1 MTVTGT
7 AFGPNFSM
15 MKLIHSLLTFFAAVA
30 LASAQ
35 TPRQPL
41 PADHFEQRVRPLL
54 HAECVSCHGPS
65 IQRAGI
71 RLDIAFAGTQEQ
83 KSQRITRVKRVLQPA
98 NGGKQMP
105 PSKPLNTEQTATL
118 LAWLDS
124 GATFPAVSAKKSS
137 ASALWSLKPLKQVTL
152 VSPQESP
159 SGVID
164 RHIAA
169 RLKKS
174 GLTPAK
180 PADRY
185 TLFRRMSYDI
195 TGLPPTFEATQSFE
209 NDRSPNATS
218 KRIKEMLA
226 SPRFGEHFA
235 RKWLDLARY
244 ADTKGYVYTEERRY
258 AFAYTYRDWV
268 VDAFNRDL
276 PYNDFLRL
284 QLAADRYPATPTKD
298 LAALGFLTVGR
309 RFVNNIPDVIDD
321 RIDVIMRTT
330 QGLTVSCARCHDHK
344 FDPIP
349 TKDYYAL
356 YGVLAQS
363 ADINVKIGPLSGTPD
378 AQNAYTTKRQAA
390 LTAFSKR
397 VETERGN
404 LASRLRSQL
413 PRYMEA
419 VPNVAS
425 LPSADFYIILG
436 KDDINP
442 FVVRR
447 LKTQID
453 QAVSRKSRIF
463 MLWDALGI
471 GDDARFKAQAPRV
484 LDRLRSDSTFRKQ
497 FNIRIVDALLANLK
511 PDSTDEAAGKIF
523 GDVLAAVDAQWL
535 AAITAVQSTG
545 KPRPTAL
552 PDPEADELRSFVY
565 GSDSVFTVPDAA
577 MNELEWL
584 FDEPTR
590 VELNRLK
597 MAVDTLDADSPA
609 APDHA
614 MALIETPRKAPQR
627 IYRRGDP
634 RLPAGPAPAAFL
646 TALQACSYPTA
657 VNAPGRRELAES
669 IILSNNP
676 LTARV
681 YVNRIWGM
689 LFGRGLVASQSDF
702 GTRGVAPSHP
712 ELLDYL
718 AAEFIQHNWS
728 TKWLIEAIL
737 QTKTYQQAST
747 AATIANKNDPDNAL
761 LSHMP
766 IRRLTFEQLRDTL
779 LSVSG
784 SLNVQRGG
792 RSTDLFPASLPA
804 RRSLYAT
811 IDRQFVPGVLRAFDF
826 ANPDQ
831 HTPERHETTTAQ
843 QALFLLNHP
852 FAGRITRA
860 LVDDCAKQP
869 TGSAA
874 VTKLYERVLQR
885 KPSVAE
891 LAVARKAGVVDTPTD
906 SAVLAAF
913 AQALVMSNRVLFV
926 E

>member
-1 MTVTGT
+1 
-7 AFGPNFSM
+7 M
-15 MKLIHSLLTFFAAVA
+15 MKLIHSLLTLLAAA
-30 LASAQ
+30 TLASAQ

-83 KSQRITRVKRVLQPA
+83 KSRLITRVKRVLQPA

-137 ASALWSLKPLKQVTL
+137 ASALWSLKPLKPATL
-152 VSPQESP
+152 LSPQENP

-164 RHIAA
+164 RLIAA
-169 RLKKS
+169 RLKRS

-185 TLFRRMSYDI
+185 TLLRRMSYDI
-195 TGLPPTFEATQSFE
+195 TGLPPTFEASQSFE
-209 NDRSPNATS
+209 NDRAPNATS
-218 KRIKEMLA
+218 KRIREMLA
-226 SPRFGEHFA
+226 GSAFGEHFA

-363 ADINVKIGPLSGTPD
+363 ADINVKIGPLSGTPE
-378 AQNAYTTKRQAA
+378 AQQTYTTKRQAA

-471 GDDARFKAQAPRV
+471 GDDARFKAQAPSV
-484 LDRLRSDSTFRKQ
+484 LTRLRTDVTYRNQ
-497 FNIRIVDALLANLK
+497 FNNRIVDALLANLK

-523 GDVLAAVDAQWL
+523 GEILAAADA
-535 AAITAVQSTG
+535 QSTG

-565 GSDSVFTVPDAA
+565 GGDSVFTVPDVA

-597 MAVDTLDADSPA
+597 MAVDTLDADSPS

-614 MALIETPRKAPQR
+614 MALAESPRKAPQR

-646 TALQACSYPTA
+646 TAVPSCVYPSA
-657 VNAPGRRELAES
+657 VTTPGRRELAES
-669 IILSNNP
+669 IISNSNP

-689 LFGRGLVASQSDF
+689 LFGRGLVATQSDF
-702 GTRGVAPSHP
+702 GTRGALPSHP

-718 AAEFIQHNWS
+718 AAEFIKHKWS
-728 TKWLIEAIL
+728 TKWLVEAIF

-747 AATIANKNDPDNAL
+747 AATIANKKDPDNAL

-792 RSTDLFPASLPA
+792 RSTDLFPSSLPA
-804 RRSLYAT
+804 RRTLYAT
-811 IDRQFVPGVLRAFDF
+811 IDRQFIPGVLRAFDF

-852 FAGRITRA
+852 FSGRITTDLTAICR
-860 LVDDCAKQP
+860 QEI
-869 TGSAA
+869 TGTAA
-874 VTKLYERVLQR
+874 VTKLYEQVLQR
-885 KPSVAE
+885 KPSETE
-891 LAVARKAGVVDTPTD
+891 LGIARKSGLGDTPPD
-906 SAVLAAF
+906 SAALTAF
-913 AQALVMSNRVLFV
+913 AQALIMSNRVLFV

>member
-1 MTVTGT
+1 MLKTAALGFLAITV
-7 AFGPNFSM
+7 S
-15 MKLIHSLLTFFAAVA
+15 ILLPMAA
-30 LASAQ
+30 SGQ
-35 TPRQPL
+35 KPL

-65 IQRAGI
+65 MQRAGI

-83 KSQRITRVKRVLQPA
+83 KSQRITRIKRVLTPSP
-98 NGGKQMP
+98 GGKQMP
-105 PSKPLNTEQTATL
+105 PSKRLNAEQTSTL
-118 LAWLDS
+118 LTWLDA
-124 GATFPAVSAKKSS
+124 GAPFPAALRKTSS
-137 ASALWSLKPLKQVTL
+137 PTELWSLKPLTPLKL
-152 VSPQESP
+152 VSKSERP
-159 SGVID
+159 SSVID
-164 RHIAA
+164 RLIQA
-169 RLKKS
+169 RLKQS
-174 GLTPAK
+174 GLSPAK

-185 TLFRRMSYDI
+185 TLLRRMSYDI
-195 TGLPPTFEATQSFE
+195 TGLPPTYEAVQSFE
-209 NDRSPNATS
+209 GDRAPDATN

-226 SPRFGEHFA
+226 SPAFGEHFA

-356 YGVLAQS
+356 YGVLVQS
-363 ADINVKIGPLSGTPD
+363 ADINVKIGPLSGTPE
-378 AQNAYTTKRQAA
+378 AQQTYTTKRQAA
-390 LTAFSKR
+390 QTTFSKR

-463 MLWDALGI
+463 ALWDALGI
-471 GDDARFKAQAPRV
+471 GDDARFKAQAPSV
-484 LDRLRSDSTFRKQ
+484 LTRLRTDATYRNQ
-497 FNIRIVDALLANLK
+497 FNSRIVDALLANLK
-511 PDSTDEAAGKIF
+511 FDSTDEAAGKIF
-523 GDVLAAVDAQWL
+523 GDILTAADG
-535 AAITAVQSTG
+535 QSTG
-545 KPRPTAL
+545 QPRPAAV
-552 PDPEADELRSFVY
+552 PDTDSEELRGFIY

-590 VELNRLK
+590 VDLNRLK
-597 MAVDTLDADSPA
+597 MAVDTLDADSAA

-614 MALIETPRKAPQR
+614 MALSETPRKAPQR

-646 TALQACSYPTA
+646 TAMPNCAYPSA
-657 VNAPGRRELAES
+657 VTTPGRRELAES
-669 IILSNNP
+669 IISNSNP

-689 LFGRGLVASQSDF
+689 LFGRGLVATQSDF
-702 GTRGVAPSHP
+702 GTRGALPSHP
-712 ELLDYL
+712 ELVDFL
-718 AAEFIQHNWS
+718 ATEFIKHKWS
-728 TKWLIEAIL
+728 TKWLVETIL
-737 QTKTYQQAST
+737 NTKTYQQAST
-747 AATIANKNDPDNAL
+747 AATTANKKDPNNAL
-761 LSHMP
+761 VSHMP
-766 IRRLTFEQLRDTL
+766 VRRLTFEQLRDTL
-779 LSVSG
+779 LWVSS
-784 SLNVQRGG
+784 SLDPTAGG
-792 RSTDLFPASLPA
+792 RSGDIFPATLPA

-852 FAGRITRA
+852 FAGRITQA

-869 TGSAA
+869 SGTAA

-885 KPSVAE
+885 KPSQTE
-891 LAVARKAGVVDTPTD
+891 LVIARKAGLADTPPERN
-906 SAVLAAF
+906 ALAAF
-913 AQALVMSNRVLFV
+913 AQALIMSNRVLFV

>member
-1 MTVTGT
+1 
-7 AFGPNFSM
+7 M
-15 MKLIHSLLTFFAAVA
+15 MKLIHSLLTFFVAVA

-35 TPRQPL
+35 TQRQPL

-65 IQRAGI
+65 SQRAGI

-83 KSQRITRVKRVLQPA
+83 KYQRITRIKRVLTRTP
-98 NGGKQMP
+98 GGKQMP
-105 PSKPLNTEQTATL
+105 PSKPLTAEQTSTL
-118 LAWLDS
+118 LAWLNA
-124 GATFPAVSAKKSS
+124 GALFPVANAKKSS
-137 ASALWSLKPLKQVTL
+137 PTELWSLKPVKPLRT
-152 VSPQESP
+152 VSPRENP
-159 SGVID
+159 SDVID
-164 RHIAA
+164 RLIQA
-169 RLKKS
+169 RLKQS
-174 GLTPAK
+174 GLSPTK

-185 TLFRRMSYDI
+185 TLLRRMSYDI
-195 TGLPPTFEATQSFE
+195 TGLPPTYEAVQNFEGERAPDAI
-209 NDRSPNATS
+209 N

-226 SPRFGEHFA
+226 SPAFGEHFA

-276 PYNDFLRL
+276 QYNDFLRL

-363 ADINVKIGPLSGTPD
+363 ADINVKIGPLSGTLE
-378 AQNAYTTKRQAA
+378 AQQTYTTKRQ
-390 LTAFSKR
+390 TAQTTFSKR

-436 KDDINP
+436 KEDINP

-447 LKTQID
+447 LKTQLD

-471 GDDARFKAQAPRV
+471 GDDARFKAQAPQV
-484 LDRLRSDSTFRKQ
+484 LDRLRSDNEFRKQ
-497 FNIRIVDALLANLK
+497 FNSRIVDALLANLK
-511 PDSTDEAAGKIF
+511 SDSTDEAAGRIF
-523 GDVLAAVDAQWL
+523 GDVLAAADAR
-535 AAITAVQSTG
+535 STG
-545 KPRPTAL
+545 QPRTAAV
-552 PDPEADELRSFVY
+552 PDTDSEELRQFIY
-565 GSDSVFTVPDAA
+565 ASDSVVTVPDAV

-590 VELNRLK
+590 VDLNRLK

-614 MALIETPRKAPQR
+614 MALTETPRKEPQR

-634 RLPAGPAPAAFL
+634 RLPTDPAPAAFL
-646 TALQACSYPTA
+646 TALHACSYPAA

-669 IILSNNP
+669 IISSNNP

-702 GTRGVAPSHP
+702 GSRGAVPSHP

-718 AAEFIQHNWS
+718 AAEFIKHKWS
-728 TKWLIEAIL
+728 TKWLVETIL
-737 QTKTYQQAST
+737 RTETYQQSSIKSNSA
-747 AATIANKNDPDNAL
+747 KKRDPENTL

-784 SLNVQRGG
+784 SLDTQRGG
-792 RSTDLFPASLPA
+792 RSTDLFPEILPA
-804 RRSLYAT
+804 RRTLYAS
-811 IDRQFVPGVLRAFDF
+811 IDRQFIPGVLRAFDF

-843 QALFLLNHP
+843 QALFLMNHP
-852 FAGRITRA
+852 FSGRITTT
-860 LVDDCAKQP
+860 LTTSCMKEP
-869 TGSAA
+869 TGIAA
-874 VTKLYERVLQR
+874 ITKLYGRVLQR
-885 KPSVAE
+885 KPSETE
-891 LAVARKAGVVDTPTD
+891 LGIARKSGLGHTPPD
-906 SAVLAAF
+906 SAALTAF
-913 AQALVMSNRVLFV
+913 AQALIMSNRVLFV

>member
-1 MTVTGT
+1 MLKT
-7 AFGPNFSM
+7 AALGLLALLLATQLSPAAADQ
-15 MKLIHSLLTFFAAVA
+15 SLTSSDTFE
-30 LASAQ
+30 
-35 TPRQPL
+35 R
-41 PADHFEQRVRPLL
+41 RVRPLL
-54 HAECVSCHGPS
+54 LAECASCHGAS
-65 IQRAGI
+65 TQQAGI
-71 RLDIAFAGTQEQ
+71 RFDIPFPGTKEQ
-83 KSQRITRVKRVLQPA
+83 KARLITRVKRVLQPA
-98 NGGKQMP
+98 DGGKQMP
-105 PSKPLNTEQTATL
+105 PSKPLNAEQTATL
-118 LAWLDS
+118 LTWLDS
-124 GATFPAVSAKKSS
+124 GASFPAVTATKSGTS
-137 ASALWSLKPLKQVTL
+137 GLWSLKPLKS
-152 VSPQESP
+152 VSLILPQESA

-164 RHIAA
+164 RLIAT
-169 RLKKS
+169 RLKRS
-174 GLTPAK
+174 GLAPAK

-185 TLFRRMSYDI
+185 TLLRRINYDI
-195 TGLPPTFEATQSFE
+195 TGLPPTFDAIQSYE
-209 NDRSPNATS
+209 TDRSPDATS
-218 KRIKEMLA
+218 KRVKQMLA
-226 SPRFGEHFA
+226 STAFGEHFA

-258 AFAYTYRDWV
+258 AFAYTYRDWI

-330 QGLTVSCARCHDHK
+330 QGLTVACARCHDHK

-363 ADINVKIGPLSGTPD
+363 ADINVKIGPLGGTPD

-397 VETERGN
+397 VEIERGN

-447 LKTQID
+447 LKSQID
-453 QAVSRKSRIF
+453 QAVLRKNRIF
-463 MLWDALGI
+463 ALWDALGI
-471 GDDARFKAQAPRV
+471 GDDARFKAQSPKV
-484 LDRLRSDSTFRKQ
+484 LLRLQTDTTFRNQ
-497 FNIRIVDALLANLK
+497 FNARIVDAILSRLK
-511 PDSTDEAAGKIF
+511 PDATDDAAGKVF
-523 GDVLAAVDAQWL
+523 GDVLASIDTQWQALVTAAQR
-535 AAITAVQSTG
+535 SG
-545 KPRPTAL
+545 KPHPTAM
-552 PDPEADELRSFVY
+552 PDPDDEEIRCFIHSD
-565 GSDSVFTVPDAA
+565 DSVFTVPDAA

-584 FDEPTR
+584 FDEGTR

-597 MAVDTLDADSPA
+597 MAIDTLDADSPV

-614 MALIETPRKAPQR
+614 MVLDETPRKAPQR
-627 IYRRGDP
+627 VYRRGDP
-634 RLPAGPAPAAFL
+634 RLPADPAPAAFL
-646 TALQACSYPTA
+646 SALPSCAYPAEVTT
-657 VNAPGRRELAES
+657 PGRRELAES
-669 IILSNNP
+669 ITARKNP

-689 LFGRGLVASQSDF
+689 LFGRGLVATQSDF
-702 GTRGVAPSHP
+702 GTRGALPSHP

-718 AAEFIQHNWS
+718 ATEFVKHKWS
-728 TKWLIEAIL
+728 TKWLVETIIN
-737 QTKTYQQAST
+737 TKTYQQSST
-747 AATIANKNDPDNAL
+747 ASIAATKKDPDNVL

-766 IRRLTFEQLRDTL
+766 VRRLSFEQLRDTL
-779 LSVSG
+779 LSVSA
-784 SLNVQRGG
+784 SLNPTTGG
-792 RSTDLFPASLPA
+792 RSGDLFPATLPA
-804 RRSLYAT
+804 RRTLYAT

-852 FAGRITRA
+852 FAGRITQT
-860 LVDDCAKQP
+860 LVDDCANSP
-869 TGSAA
+869 SGIAA
-874 VTKLYERVLQR
+874 ITKLYESVLQR
-885 KPSVAE
+885 RPSSAELSVARSAG
-891 LAVARKAGVVDTPTD
+891 LAD
-906 SAVLAAF
+906 SAPDRNALAAF
-913 AQALVMSNRVLFV
+913 AHALIMSNRTLFI

>member
-1 MTVTGT
+1 MLKTAALGLLAITV
-7 AFGPNFSM
+7 S
-15 MKLIHSLLTFFAAVA
+15 ILLPMS
-30 LASAQ
+30 ASGQ
-35 TPRQPL
+35 KPSS
-41 PADHFEQRVRPLL
+41 ADHFEQRVRPLL
-54 HAECVSCHGPS
+54 HAECVSCHGAAT
-65 IQRAGI
+65 QQAGI
-71 RLDIAFAGTQEQ
+71 RFDIPFPGTKEQ
-83 KSQRITRVKRVLQPA
+83 KSRLIARVKRVLQPV

-105 PSKPLNTEQTATL
+105 PSKPLNKEQTATL

-124 GATFPAVSAKKSS
+124 GATFPAVKKTSS
-137 ASALWSLKPLKQVTL
+137 PNELWSLKPLKPLKL
-152 VSPQESP
+152 VSKSEQP
-159 SGVID
+159 SMVID
-164 RHIAA
+164 RLIQA

-185 TLFRRMSYDI
+185 TLLRRMSYDI
-195 TGLPPTFEATQSFE
+195 TGLPPTFEVSKSFE
-209 NDRSPNATS
+209 NDRAPDATN
-218 KRIKEMLA
+218 KRIEEMLA
-226 SPRFGEHFA
+226 STAFGEHFA

-268 VDAFNRDL
+268 VDAFNQDL

-298 LAALGFLTVGR
+298 LASLGFLTVGR

-330 QGLTVSCARCHDHK
+330 QGLTVACARCHDHK

-363 ADINVKIGPLSGTPD
+363 ADTNIKIGSLSGTPD
-378 AQNAYTTKRQAA
+378 AQKSYTTKRQEAV
-390 LTAFSKR
+390 TTFSKR
-397 VETERGN
+397 VETERAN

-413 PRYMEA
+413 VRYMEA

-447 LKTQID
+447 LKTQLD
-453 QAVSRKSRIF
+453 QAVSRKGRIF

-471 GDDARFKAQAPRV
+471 GDDTRFKAQAPRV
-484 LDRLRSDSTFRKQ
+484 LARLKADSAFRSQ
-497 FNIRIVDALLANLK
+497 FNSRIVDAIIANLK

-523 GDVLAAVDAQWL
+523 GDVLAVADAQWQ
-535 AAITAVQSTG
+535 AAITAAQSTG
-545 KPRPTAL
+545 KPHPTAL
-552 PDPEADELRSFVY
+552 PDPETEEIRGFIY
-565 GSDSVFTVPDAA
+565 GNDSVFTVPDAA

-590 VELNRLK
+590 VDLNRLK
-597 MAVDTLDADSPA
+597 MAIDTLDADSSA

-614 MALIETPRKAPQR
+614 MALSEAPRKAPQR

-646 TALQACSYPTA
+646 TAIPNCAYPSA
-657 VNAPGRRELAES
+657 VTTPGRRELAES
-669 IILSNNP
+669 IISNSNP

-689 LFGRGLVASQSDF
+689 LFGRGLVATQSDF
-702 GTRGVAPSHP
+702 GTRGALPSHP
-712 ELLDYL
+712 ELLDFL
-718 AAEFIQHNWS
+718 ATEFIKHKWS
-728 TKWLIEAIL
+728 TKWLVETIL
-737 QTKTYQQAST
+737 NTKTYQQAST
-747 AATIANKNDPDNAL
+747 AATTANKKDPDNAL
-761 LSHMP
+761 VSHMP
-766 IRRLTFEQLRDTL
+766 VRRLTFEQLRDTL
-779 LSVSG
+779 LWVSS
-784 SLNVQRGG
+784 SLDTTAGG
-792 RSTDLFPASLPA
+792 RSGDLFPATLPA

-852 FAGRITRA
+852 FAGRITQA

-869 TGSAA
+869 TGAAA
-874 VTKLYERVLQR
+874 VTRLYERVLQR
-885 KPSVAE
+885 KPSETE
-891 LAVARKAGVVDTPTD
+891 LVIARKAGLADTPPERN
-906 SAVLAAF
+906 ALAAF

>member
-1 MTVTGT
+1 
-7 AFGPNFSM
+7 M
-15 MKLIHSLLTFFAAVA
+15 MKLIHSLLTLLAAA
-30 LASAQ
+30 TLASAQ

-83 KSQRITRVKRVLQPA
+83 KSRLITRVKRVLQPA

-124 GATFPAVSAKKSS
+124 GATIPAVSAKKSS
-137 ASALWSLKPLKQVTL
+137 AAALWSLKPLKPAKL
-152 VSPQESP
+152 LSPQESP

-164 RHIAA
+164 RLIAA

-185 TLFRRMSYDI
+185 TLLRRMSYDI

-209 NDRSPNATS
+209 NDRSASAIS

-363 ADINVKIGPLSGTPD
+363 ADINVKIGPLSGTPE
-378 AQNAYTTKRQAA
+378 AQQTYTTKRQTA

-463 MLWDALGI
+463 LLWDALGI
-471 GDDARFKAQAPRV
+471 GDDVRFKAQAPRV
-484 LDRLRSDSTFRKQ
+484 LTRLRTDVTYRNQ
-497 FNIRIVDALLANLK
+497 FNNRIVDALLANLK

-523 GDVLAAVDAQWL
+523 GEILAAADA
-535 AAITAVQSTG
+535 QSTG

-565 GSDSVFTVPDAA
+565 GGDSVFTVPDVA

-597 MAVDTLDADSPA
+597 MAVDTLDADSPS

-614 MALIETPRKAPQR
+614 MALAESPRKAPQR

-646 TALQACSYPTA
+646 TAVPSCVYPSA
-657 VNAPGRRELAES
+657 VTTPGRRELAES
-669 IILSNNP
+669 IISNSNP

-689 LFGRGLVASQSDF
+689 LFGRGLVATQSDF
-702 GTRGVAPSHP
+702 GTRGALPSHP

-718 AAEFIQHNWS
+718 AAEFIKHKWS
-728 TKWLIEAIL
+728 TKWLVEAIF

-747 AATIANKNDPDNAL
+747 AAPIANKKDPDNAL

-792 RSTDLFPASLPA
+792 RSTDLFPSSLPA
-804 RRSLYAT
+804 RRTLYAT
-811 IDRQFVPGVLRAFDF
+811 IDRQFIPGVLRAFDF

-852 FAGRITRA
+852 FSGRITTD
-860 LVDDCAKQP
+860 LTTVCMQEI
-869 TGSAA
+869 TGTAA
-874 VTKLYERVLQR
+874 VTKLYEQVLQR
-885 KPSVAE
+885 KPSETE
-891 LAVARKAGVVDTPTD
+891 LGIARKSGLGDTPPD
-906 SAVLAAF
+906 SAALTAF
-913 AQALVMSNRVLFV
+913 AQALIMSNRVQFV

>member
-1 MTVTGT
+1 MLKTAALGLLALTV
-7 AFGPNFSM
+7 S
-15 MKLIHSLLTFFAAVA
+15 ILLPMAA
-30 LASAQ
+30 SGQ
-35 TPRQPL
+35 KPL

-71 RLDIAFAGTQEQ
+71 RLDIAFTGTPEQ
-83 KSQRITRVKRVLQPA
+83 KSQRITRIKRVLTPTP
-98 NGGKQMP
+98 GGKQMP
-105 PSKPLNTEQTATL
+105 PSKPLAAEQTATL
-118 LAWLDS
+118 LAWLDA
-124 GATFPAVSAKKSS
+124 GAPFPAASAKKSFPNE
-137 ASALWSLKPLKQVTL
+137 LWSLKPLKPLKL
-152 VSPQESP
+152 VSKNEQP
-159 SGVID
+159 SRVID
-164 RHIAA
+164 RLIQA
-169 RLKKS
+169 RLIKS
-174 GLTPAK
+174 GLAPAK

-185 TLFRRMSYDI
+185 TLLRRMSYDI
-195 TGLPPTFEATQSFE
+195 TGIPPTYEAIQSFAA
-209 NDRSPNATS
+209 DRAPNATN
-218 KRIKEMLA
+218 KRITDLLA
-226 SPRFGEHFA
+226 SPGFGEHFA

-268 VDAFNRDL
+268 VDAFNQDL

-330 QGLTVSCARCHDHK
+330 QGLTVACARCHDHK

-363 ADINVKIGPLSGTPD
+363 ADTNIKIGSLSGTPD
-378 AQNAYTTKRQAA
+378 AQKTYTSKRQEA
-390 LTAFSKR
+390 LTTFSKH
-397 VETERGN
+397 VETERAN

-413 PRYMEA
+413 VRYMEA
-419 VPNVAS
+419 VPNVAA

-447 LKTQID
+447 LKTQLD

-463 MLWDALGI
+463 ALWDALGI

-484 LDRLRSDSTFRKQ
+484 LARLKTDSAFRSQ
-497 FNIRIVDALLANLK
+497 FNSRIVDAILASLK

-523 GDVLAAVDAQWL
+523 GDVLADADVKWQAAVTAAQS
-535 AAITAVQSTG
+535 AGQPNPV
-545 KPRPTAL
+545 AL
-552 PDPEADELRSFVY
+552 PDTDSDELRQFVY
-565 GSDSVFTVPDAA
+565 ASDSIFTVPATA

-597 MAVDTLDADSPA
+597 MAIDTLDAESSA

-634 RLPAGPAPAAFL
+634 RLPEGPAPAAFL
-646 TALQACSYPTA
+646 TAVRTCSYPDA
-657 VNAPGRRELAES
+657 VTTPGRRELAES
-669 IILSNNP
+669 IISSRNP

-689 LFGRGLVASQSDF
+689 LFGRGLVATQSDF
-702 GTRGVAPSHP
+702 GSRGAVPSHP

-718 AAEFIQHNWS
+718 AAEFIKHKWS
-728 TKWLIEAIL
+728 TKWLVETIL
-737 QTKTYQQAST
+737 QSETYQQASIT
-747 AATIANKNDPDNAL
+747 SNSAKKRDPENAL

-779 LSVSG
+779 LSVSVT
-784 SLNVQRGG
+784 LDTQRGG
-792 RSTDLFPASLPA
+792 RSTELFPESLPA
-804 RRSLYAT
+804 RRTLYAS
-811 IDRQFVPGVLRAFDF
+811 IDRQFIPGVLRAFDF

-843 QALFLLNHP
+843 QALFLMNHP
-852 FAGRITRA
+852 FSGRITTTLTA
-860 LVDDCAKQP
+860 VCMKET
-869 TGSAA
+869 TGITAI
-874 VTKLYERVLQR
+874 TKLYERVLQR
-885 KPSVAE
+885 KPSETE
-891 LAVARKAGVVDTPTD
+891 LIIARQAGLGDTPPDGTAL
-906 SAVLAAF
+906 SAF
-913 AQALVMSNRVLFV
+913 AQALLMSNRILFV

>member
-35 TPRQPL
+35 TPRQSL
-41 PADHFEQRVRPLL
+41 SADHFEQRVRPLL

-71 RLDIAFAGTQEQ
+71 RLDIAFTGIPEQ
-83 KSQRITRVKRVLQPA
+83 KSQRITRIKRVLTPTP
-98 NGGKQMP
+98 GGKQMP
-105 PSKPLNTEQTATL
+105 PSKRLNAEQTSTLLTWLDTGAPFPATL
-118 LAWLDS
+118 RK
-124 GATFPAVSAKKSS
+124 TSS
-137 ASALWSLKPLKQVTL
+137 PTEIWSLKPLAPLKL
-152 VSPQESP
+152 VSKNEEP
-159 SGVID
+159 SSVID
-164 RHIAA
+164 RLIQA

-174 GLTPAK
+174 GLSPAK

-185 TLFRRMSYDI
+185 TLLRRISYDI
-195 TGLPPTFEATQSFE
+195 TGLPPTYEAVQSFE
-209 NDRSPNATS
+209 GDRAPNATS

-226 SPRFGEHFA
+226 STAFGEHFA

-330 QGLTVSCARCHDHK
+330 QGLTVACARCHDHK

-363 ADINVKIGPLSGTPD
+363 ADINVKIGPLSGTPE
-378 AQNAYTTKRQAA
+378 AQQTYTTKRQAA
-390 LTAFSKR
+390 LTTFSKR
-397 VETERGN
+397 VETERAN
-404 LASRLRSQL
+404 LATRLRSQL
-413 PRYMEA
+413 PGYMEA
-419 VPNVAS
+419 VPNVAA

-447 LKTQID
+447 LKTQLD

-463 MLWDALGI
+463 TLWDALGI
-471 GDDARFKAQAPRV
+471 GDDARFKTQAPSV
-484 LDRLRSDSTFRKQ
+484 LTRLRTDATYRNQ
-497 FNIRIVDALLANLK
+497 FNSRIVDALLANLK
-511 PDSTDEAAGKIF
+511 PDSTDEAAGRIF
-523 GDVLAAVDAQWL
+523 GDVLAASDA
-535 AAITAVQSTG
+535 QSTG
-545 KPRPTAL
+545 QPRPAAV
-552 PDPEADELRSFVY
+552 PDTDSEELRLFIY
-565 GSDSVFTVPDAA
+565 ASDSVFTVPDAA

-597 MAVDTLDADSPA
+597 MAVDTLDADSTV

-634 RLPAGPAPAAFL
+634 RLPTSPAPAAFL
-646 TALQACSYPTA
+646 TALQACSYPKA

-669 IILSNNP
+669 IISSNNP

-689 LFGRGLVASQSDF
+689 LFGRGLIASQSDF
-702 GTRGVAPSHP
+702 GTRGAAPSHL
-712 ELLDYL
+712 ELLDFL
-718 AAEFIQHNWS
+718 AAEFIKHKWS
-728 TKWLIEAIL
+728 TKWLVETIL
-737 QTKTYQQAST
+737 QSDTYQQASIT
-747 AATIANKNDPDNAL
+747 SNSAQKRDPENTL

-766 IRRLTFEQLRDTL
+766 IRRLTFEQLRDTQ

-784 SLNVQRGG
+784 SLNAQRGG
-792 RSTDLFPASLPA
+792 RSTDLFPESLPA
-804 RRSLYAT
+804 RRTLYAS
-811 IDRQFVPGVLRAFDF
+811 IDRQFIPGVLRAFDF

-843 QALFLLNHP
+843 QALFLMNHP
-852 FAGRITRA
+852 FSGRITTA
-860 LVDDCAKQP
+860 LTAVCMQEI
-869 TGSAA
+869 TGTAA

-891 LAVARKAGVVDTPTD
+891 LRVARQAGLGDTPPD
-906 SAVLAAF
+906 SASLTTF
-913 AQALVMSNRVLFV
+913 AQALIMSNRVLFV

>member
-1 MTVTGT
+1 MLKT
-7 AFGPNFSM
+7 AALG
-15 MKLIHSLLTFFAAVA
+15 LLALTLAAQ
-30 LASAQ
+30 LPMASAGQ
-35 TPRQPL
+35 NPNSS
-41 PADHFEQRVRPLL
+41 DHFEQRVRPLL
-54 HAECVSCHGPS
+54 LAECASCHGAS
-65 IQRAGI
+65 TQQAGI
-71 RLDIAFAGTQEQ
+71 RFDIPFQGTKEQ
-83 KSQRITRVKRVLQPA
+83 KSRLIARVKRVLQPV

-118 LAWLDS
+118 MAWLDS
-124 GATFPAVSAKKSS
+124 GAVFPAVRANKSG
-137 ASALWSLKPLKQVTL
+137 ASALWSLKPLKPITL
-152 VSPQESP
+152 LSSQESP

-164 RHIAA
+164 RLIAS
-169 RLKKS
+169 RLKKN

-185 TLFRRMSYDI
+185 TLLRRMSYDI
-195 TGLPPTFEATQSFE
+195 TGLPPTFDATQSFE
-209 NDRSPNATS
+209 NDRSPNAIS

-226 SPRFGEHFA
+226 KPAFGEHFA

-330 QGLTVSCARCHDHK
+330 QGLTVACARCHDHK

-378 AQNAYTTKRQAA
+378 AQNTYTAKRQAA

-397 VETERGN
+397 VELERVN

-447 LKTQID
+447 LKTQLD

-471 GDDARFKAQAPRV
+471 GDDARFKSQAPRV
-484 LDRLRSDSTFRKQ
+484 LERLRSDTAFRKQ
-497 FNIRIVDALLANLK
+497 FNTRIVDALLANLK

-523 GDVLAAVDAQWL
+523 GDVLAAVNAQWQ
-535 AAITAVQSTG
+535 AAITVGQGNG
-545 KPRPTAL
+545 KPLPEAL
-552 PDPEADELRSFVY
+552 PAPDAEELRRFIY
-565 GSDSVFTVPDAA
+565 GNDSVFTVPDTA

-597 MAVDTLDADSPA
+597 MAVDTLDAESPV

-646 TALQACSYPTA
+646 TAVPNCAYPSA
-657 VNAPGRRELAES
+657 VTTPGRRELAES
-669 IILSNNP
+669 IIARDNP

-689 LFGRGLVASQSDF
+689 LFGRGLVATQSDF
-702 GTRGVAPSHP
+702 GTRGALPSHP

-718 AAEFIQHNWS
+718 AAEFIKHKWS
-728 TKWLIEAIL
+728 TKWLVETIL
-737 QTKTYQQAST
+737 NTKTYQQSSTAST
-747 AATIANKNDPDNAL
+747 YATKKDPDNTS

-766 IRRLTFEQLRDTL
+766 VRRLTFEQLRDTL
-779 LSVSG
+779 LSVSN
-784 SLNVQRGG
+784 SLDSTPGG
-792 RSTDLFPASLPA
+792 RSVDIFPASLPA

-852 FAGRITRA
+852 FAGRIMQA
-860 LVDDCAKQP
+860 LVDDCAKNP
-869 TGSAA
+869 SGTAA
-874 VTKLYERVLQR
+874 ITRLYERVLQR
-885 KPSVAE
+885 KPSSAE
-891 LAVARKAGVVDTPTD
+891 LAVARKAGLADPPPNRD
-906 SAVLAAF
+906 ALAAF
-913 AQALVMSNRVLFV
+913 AQALIMSNRVLFF

>member
-1 MTVTGT
+1 
-7 AFGPNFSM
+7 M
-15 MKLIHSLLTFFAAVA
+15 MKLIHSLLIFLTAVT

-35 TPRQPL
+35 TQRQPL

-83 KSQRITRVKRVLQPA
+83 KSQRITRIKRVLTPTP
-98 NGGKQMP
+98 GGKQMP

-124 GATFPAVSAKKSS
+124 GAPFPAALRKTSS
-137 ASALWSLKPLKQVTL
+137 PTELWSLKPLAPLKL
-152 VSPQESP
+152 VSKSEKP
-159 SGVID
+159 SSVID
-164 RHIAA
+164 RLIQA

-185 TLFRRMSYDI
+185 TLLRRMSYDI
-195 TGLPPTFEATQSFE
+195 TGLPPTYEAVQTFEG
-209 NDRSPNATS
+209 DRSPSATS

-363 ADINVKIGPLSGTPD
+363 ADINVKIGPLSGTPE
-378 AQNAYTTKRQAA
+378 AQQTYTTKRQAA
-390 LTAFSKR
+390 LTTFSKR

-463 MLWDALGI
+463 MLWDVLGI
-471 GDDARFKAQAPRV
+471 GDDARFKAQAPSV
-484 LDRLRSDSTFRKQ
+484 LTRLRTDATYRNQ
-497 FNIRIVDALLANLK
+497 FNSRIVDALLANLK

-523 GDVLAAVDAQWL
+523 GEILAAADA
-535 AAITAVQSTG
+535 QSTG
-545 KPRPTAL
+545 QPRPAAVLDT
-552 PDPEADELRSFVY
+552 DSEELRQFIY
-565 GSDSVFTVPDAA
+565 ASDSVFTVPATA

-590 VELNRLK
+590 VDLNRLK

-634 RLPAGPAPAAFL
+634 RLPSGPAPAAFL

-669 IILSNNP
+669 IISNSNP

-747 AATIANKNDPDNAL
+747 AATIANKKDPDNAL

-792 RSTDLFPASLPA
+792 RSTDLFPSSLPA
-804 RRSLYAT
+804 RRTLYAT
-811 IDRQFVPGVLRAFDF
+811 IDRQFIPGVLRAFDF

-852 FAGRITRA
+852 FSGRITTDLTAICR
-860 LVDDCAKQP
+860 QEI
-869 TGSAA
+869 TGTAA
-874 VTKLYERVLQR
+874 VTKLYEQVLQR
-885 KPSVAE
+885 KPSETE
-891 LAVARKAGVVDTPTD
+891 LGIARKSGLGDTPPD
-906 SAVLAAF
+906 SAALTAF
-913 AQALVMSNRVLFV
+913 AQALIMSNRVLFV

>member
-1 MTVTGT
+1 MLKT
-7 AFGPNFSM
+7 AALG
-15 MKLIHSLLTFFAAVA
+15 LLALTLAAQLQMA
-30 LASAQ
+30 ASGQ
-35 TPRQPL
+35 IPISS
-41 PADHFEQRVRPLL
+41 DHFEQRVRPLL
-54 HAECVSCHGPS
+54 LAECASCHGAS
-65 IQRAGI
+65 TQQAGI
-71 RLDIAFAGTQEQ
+71 RFDIPFPGTKEQ
-83 KSQRITRVKRVLQPA
+83 KSRFIARVKRVLQPA
-98 NGGKQMP
+98 TGGKQMP
-105 PSKPLNTEQTATL
+105 PSKPLNTEQTSTL

-124 GATFPAVSAKKSS
+124 GATFPAISTKKSS
-137 ASALWSLKPLKQVTL
+137 ASALWSLKPLKPVTL
-152 VSPQESP
+152 VSPRESA

-164 RHIAA
+164 RLIAA

-174 GLTPAK
+174 GLQLAK

-185 TLFRRMSYDI
+185 TLLRRMSYDI
-195 TGLPPTFEATQSFE
+195 TGLPPTFEATQSFQ

-330 QGLTVSCARCHDHK
+330 QGLTVACARCHDHK

-356 YGVLAQS
+356 YGILAQS

-378 AQNAYTTKRQAA
+378 AQSAYTAKRQAA
-390 LTAFSKR
+390 LTAFAKR

-447 LKTQID
+447 LKTQLD
-453 QAVSRKSRIF
+453 QAVSRKNRIF

-471 GDDARFKAQAPRV
+471 GDDARFRAQAPRV
-484 LDRLRSDSTFRKQ
+484 LERLRSDTAFRKQ
-497 FNIRIVDALLANLK
+497 FNTRIVDALLANLK
-511 PDSTDEAAGKIF
+511 PESTDEAAGKIF
-523 GDVLAAVDAQWL
+523 GDVLASVDAQWQ
-535 AAITAVQSTG
+535 AAITAAQSTG
-545 KPRPTAL
+545 KPLPTAL

-597 MAVDTLDADSPA
+597 MAVDTLDADSPE

-614 MALIETPRKAPQR
+614 MALAETPRKAPQR

-646 TALQACSYPTA
+646 TAVPSCAYPSA
-657 VNAPGRRELAES
+657 VTTPGRRELAES
-669 IILSNNP
+669 IIARDNP

-689 LFGRGLVASQSDF
+689 LFGRGLVATQSDF
-702 GTRGVAPSHP
+702 GTRGALPSHP
-712 ELLDYL
+712 ELLDFL
-718 AAEFIQHNWS
+718 AAEFIRHKWS
-728 TKWLIEAIL
+728 TKWLVETIL
-737 QTKTYQQAST
+737 NTNIYQQAST
-747 AATIANKNDPDNAL
+747 ISINTAKRDPDNTL

-766 IRRLTFEQLRDTL
+766 VRRLTFEQLRDTL
-779 LSVSG
+779 LSVSS
-784 SLNVQRGG
+784 SLETTAGG
-792 RSTDLFPASLPA
+792 RSGDLFPATLPA

-852 FAGRITRA
+852 FAGRITQA

-869 TGSAA
+869 TGTAA
-874 VTKLYERVLQR
+874 ITRLYERVLQR

-891 LAVARKAGVVDTPTD
+891 LAVARKAGLADTPPD
-906 SAVLAAF
+906 RDALAAF
-913 AQALVMSNRVLFV
+913 AQALIMSNRVLFV

>member
-1 MTVTGT
+1 MLKTAALGLLALLLAAQLPMP
-7 AFGPNFSM
+7 AFGQSPITSDNFES
-15 MKLIHSLLTFFAAVA
+15 
-30 LASAQ
+30 
-35 TPRQPL
+35 
-41 PADHFEQRVRPLL
+41 RVRPLL
-54 HAECVSCHGPS
+54 LAECASCHGAS
-65 IQRAGI
+65 TQQAGI
-71 RLDIAFAGTQEQ
+71 RLDIAFPGTKEQ
-83 KSQRITRVKRVLQPA
+83 RARLITRVKRVLQPA

-105 PSKPLNTEQTATL
+105 PSKPLTAEQTATL

-124 GATFPAVSAKKSS
+124 GAAFPAVNATKSGTS
-137 ASALWSLKPLKQVTL
+137 GLWSLKPLKSVSL
-152 VSPQESP
+152 ISPQESA

-164 RHIAA
+164 RLIAT
-169 RLKKS
+169 RMKKS
-174 GLTPAK
+174 GLATVK

-185 TLFRRMSYDI
+185 TLLRRMSYDI
-195 TGLPPTFEATQSFE
+195 TGLPPTFDAIQSYQT
-209 NDRSPNATS
+209 DRSPDATS
-218 KRIKEMLA
+218 KRIKQLLA
-226 SPRFGEHFA
+226 STAFGEHFA

-330 QGLTVSCARCHDHK
+330 QGLTVACARCHDHK

-363 ADINVKIGPLSGTPD
+363 ADINIKIGLPGGTPE
-378 AQNAYTTKRQAA
+378 AQKDYTAKRQAA

-404 LASRLRSQL
+404 LASRLRTQL

-436 KDDINP
+436 KDDINS

-453 QAVSRKSRIF
+453 QAISRKSRIF
-463 MLWDALGI
+463 TLWDALGI
-471 GDDARFKAQAPRV
+471 GDDARFKTQAPWV
-484 LDRLRSDSTFRKQ
+484 LNRLRSDSAYRSQ
-497 FNIRIVDALLANLK
+497 FNTRIVDALLANLK
-511 PDSTDEAAGKIF
+511 PDSTDEAAGKIV
-523 GDVLAAVDAQWL
+523 GDVLATVDGEWQSAVT
-535 AAITAVQSTG
+535 TAEGSG
-545 KPRPTAL
+545 KPSPAAL
-552 PDPEADELRSFVY
+552 LDTETDELRSFIY
-565 GSDSVFTVPDAA
+565 SSDSVFTVPDAA

-584 FDEPTR
+584 FDEGTR

-614 MALIETPRKAPQR
+614 MALAETPRKAPQR

-646 TALQACSYPTA
+646 TAIPNCAYPSA
-657 VNAPGRRELAES
+657 VTTPGRRELVES
-669 IILSNNP
+669 IIARDNP

-681 YVNRIWGM
+681 YVNRIWAM
-689 LFGRGLVASQSDF
+689 LFGRGLVTTQSDF
-702 GTRGVAPSHP
+702 GTRGAPPSHP

-718 AAEFIQHNWS
+718 AAEFIKHKWS
-728 TKWLIEAIL
+728 TKWLVETIL
-737 QTKTYQQAST
+737 NTKTYQQSST
-747 AATIANKNDPDNAL
+747 ISINVAKRDPDNTL

-766 IRRLTFEQLRDTL
+766 VRRLSFEQLRDTL
-779 LSVSG
+779 LSVTT
-784 SLNVQRGG
+784 SLDKALGG
-792 RSTDLFPASLPA
+792 RSGDLFPTTLPA

-811 IDRQFVPGVLRAFDF
+811 IDRQFVPGALRSFDF

-852 FAGRITRA
+852 FAGRITQA

-874 VTKLYERVLQR
+874 VTRLYERVLQR
-885 KPSVAE
+885 KPSSAE
-891 LAVARKAGVVDTPTD
+891 LAVARKAGLSDTPPD
-906 SAVLAAF
+906 RDVIAAF
-913 AQALVMSNRVLFV
+913 AHALIMSNRVLFL

>member
-1 MTVTGT
+1 MLKT
-7 AFGPNFSM
+7 AALG
-15 MKLIHSLLTFFAAVA
+15 LLALTLAAH
-30 LASAQ
+30 
-35 TPRQPL
+35 L
-41 PADHFEQRVRPLL
+41 PMAAAGQNPIPSDHFEQRVRPLL
-54 HAECVSCHGPS
+54 LAECASCHGAAT
-65 IQRAGI
+65 QQAGI
-71 RLDIAFAGTQEQ
+71 RFDIPFPGTKEQ
-83 KSQRITRVKRVLQPA
+83 KSRLIARVKRVLQPV

-105 PSKPLNTEQTATL
+105 PSKPLNKEQTATL

-124 GATFPAVSAKKSS
+124 GATFPAVKKTSS
-137 ASALWSLKPLKQVTL
+137 PNELWSVKPLTPLKL
-152 VSPQESP
+152 VSKSEQPP
-159 SGVID
+159 SVID
-164 RHIAA
+164 RLIQA
-169 RLKKS
+169 RLIKS
-174 GLTPAK
+174 GLSPAK

-185 TLFRRMSYDI
+185 TLLRRMSYDI
-195 TGLPPTFEATQSFE
+195 TGLPPTFDASKSFE
-209 NDRSPNATS
+209 NDRAPNATS

-226 SPRFGEHFA
+226 STAFGEHFA

-330 QGLTVSCARCHDHK
+330 QGLTVACARCHDHK

-378 AQNAYTTKRQAA
+378 AQNAYTAKRQAA

-447 LKTQID
+447 LKTQLD

-463 MLWDALGI
+463 ALWDALGI
-471 GDDARFKAQAPRV
+471 GDDTRFKAQAPRV
-484 LDRLRSDSTFRKQ
+484 LARLKTDTAFRSQ
-497 FNIRIVDALLANLK
+497 FNSRIVDAILANLK

-523 GDVLAAVDAQWL
+523 GDTLAAADVQWQ
-535 AAITAVQSTG
+535 AAINAAQSTG
-545 KPRPTAL
+545 KPLPTAL
-552 PDPEADELRSFVY
+552 PDPETEEIRGFIY
-565 GSDSVFTVPDAA
+565 GSDSVFTVPEAA

-590 VELNRLK
+590 VDLNRLK
-597 MAVDTLDADSPA
+597 MAIDTLDADSPA

-614 MALIETPRKAPQR
+614 MALSEAPRKAPQR

-646 TALQACSYPTA
+646 TAMPNCAYPSA
-657 VNAPGRRELAES
+657 VTTPGRRELAES
-669 IILSNNP
+669 IISNSNP

-689 LFGRGLVASQSDF
+689 LFGRGLVATQSDF
-702 GTRGVAPSHP
+702 GTRGALPSHP
-712 ELLDYL
+712 ELLDFL
-718 AAEFIQHNWS
+718 ATEFVKHKWS
-728 TKWLIEAIL
+728 TKWLVETIL
-737 QTKTYQQAST
+737 NTKTYQQAST
-747 AATIANKNDPDNAL
+747 AATIANKKDPDNTL

-766 IRRLTFEQLRDTL
+766 VRRLTFEQVRDTL
-779 LSVSG
+779 LWVSS
-784 SLNVQRGG
+784 SLDTTAGG
-792 RSTDLFPASLPA
+792 RSGDIFPATLPA

-852 FAGRITRA
+852 FAGRITQA

-869 TGSAA
+869 SGTAA

-885 KPSVAE
+885 KPAIGE
-891 LAVARKAGVVDTPTD
+891 LAVARKAGLADTPPERN
-906 SAVLAAF
+906 ALAAF

>member
-1 MTVTGT
+1 
-7 AFGPNFSM
+7 M
-15 MKLIHSLLTFFAAVA
+15 MKLIHSLLTLLAAA
-30 LASAQ
+30 TLASAQ

-83 KSQRITRVKRVLQPA
+83 KSRLITRVKRVLQPA
-98 NGGKQMP
+98 NGSKQMP

-124 GATFPAVSAKKSS
+124 GATFPAVNAKKSS
-137 ASALWSLKPLKQVTL
+137 TAALWSLKPLKPATL
-152 VSPQESP
+152 LSPQENP

-164 RHIAA
+164 RLIAA
-169 RLKKS
+169 RLKQS

-185 TLFRRMSYDI
+185 TLLRRMSYDI
-195 TGLPPTFEATQSFE
+195 TGLPSTFEATRSFE
-209 NDRSPNATS
+209 NDRSAS
-218 KRIKEMLA
+218 AICKRIKEMLA
-226 SPRFGEHFA
+226 SPAFGEHFA

-378 AQNAYTTKRQAA
+378 AQNAYTAKRQAA

-463 MLWDALGI
+463 LLWDALGI
-471 GDDARFKAQAPRV
+471 GDDARFKAQAPSV
-484 LDRLRSDSTFRKQ
+484 LTRLRTDVTYRNQ
-497 FNIRIVDALLANLK
+497 FNNRIVDALLANLK

-523 GDVLAAVDAQWL
+523 GEILAAADA
-535 AAITAVQSTG
+535 QSTG

-565 GSDSVFTVPDAA
+565 GGDSVFTVPDVA

-597 MAVDTLDADSPA
+597 MAVDTLDADSPS

-614 MALIETPRKAPQR
+614 MALAESPRKAPQR

-646 TALQACSYPTA
+646 TAVPSCVYPSA
-657 VNAPGRRELAES
+657 VTTPGRRELAES
-669 IILSNNP
+669 IISNSNP

-689 LFGRGLVASQSDF
+689 LFGRGLVATQSDF
-702 GTRGVAPSHP
+702 GTRGALPSHP

-718 AAEFIQHNWS
+718 AAEFIKHKWS
-728 TKWLIEAIL
+728 TKWLVETIL
-737 QTKTYQQAST
+737 NTNIYQQAST
-747 AATIANKNDPDNAL
+747 ISINGAKQDPDNAL

-766 IRRLTFEQLRDTL
+766 VRRLTFEQLRDTL
-779 LSVSG
+779 LSISS
-784 SLNVQRGG
+784 SLDPTAGG
-792 RSTDLFPASLPA
+792 RSGDLFPANLPA

-852 FAGRITRA
+852 FAGRITQA
-860 LVDDCAKQP
+860 LVDDCAKNP
-869 TGSAA
+869 TGTAA
-874 VTKLYERVLQR
+874 VTRLYERVLQR

-891 LAVARKAGVVDTPTD
+891 LAVARKAGLADTPPD
-906 SAVLAAF
+906 RNALAAF
-913 AQALVMSNRVLFV
+913 AQALIMSNRVLFV